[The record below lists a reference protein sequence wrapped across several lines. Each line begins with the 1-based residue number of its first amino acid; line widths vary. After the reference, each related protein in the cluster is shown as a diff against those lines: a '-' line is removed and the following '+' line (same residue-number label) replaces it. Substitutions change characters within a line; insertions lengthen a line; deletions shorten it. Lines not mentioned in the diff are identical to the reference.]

1 MWFLKKIKVKEYCS
15 FKIYVCVFYIYIK
28 YTILKLE
35 GIQMHL
41 NLVSVILYMITQIH
55 RWEIYS
61 RSYKKREF

>member
-1 MWFLKKIKVKEYCS
+1 M
-15 FKIYVCVFYIYIK
+15 CVFYIYIK